1 MSSLTVNNYYDKNT
15 LEPVPL
21 QQLVHK
27 SFSCEHL
34 ELYALYGLAESNAL
48 WVETAGEIC
57 STSQCLK
64 RLIVKE
70 TRTTAEDGAKF
81 LQTLADSELVSLE
94 EIDLSE
100 DKYGTRSNWFGG
112 KPQPVETFIVFLD
125 R

>member
-1 MSSLTVNNYYDKNT
+1 MSSLTVKYYEDSNT

-27 SFSCEHL
+27 SFACEHL
-34 ELYALYGLAESNAL
+34 EIDDLWNSLPESRAL

-64 RLIVKE
+64 RLIVRKTE
-70 TRTTAEDGAKF
+70 TTAEDGAKF

-94 EIDLSE
+94 EIDLSWN
-100 DKYGTRSNWFGG
+100 YWFGYWFGG
-112 KPQPVETFIVFLD
+112 KPEPVEILIGFLD